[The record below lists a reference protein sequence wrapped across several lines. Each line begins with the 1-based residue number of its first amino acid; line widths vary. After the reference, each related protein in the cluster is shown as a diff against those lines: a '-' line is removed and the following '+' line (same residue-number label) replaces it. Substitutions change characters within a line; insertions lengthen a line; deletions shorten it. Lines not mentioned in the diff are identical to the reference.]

1 MTDYKILDIEREVY
15 FKTTRSGGKGG
26 QHVNKVETKVE
37 AWWSVTQST
46 LFDDNEKE
54 RILQKLANKIN
65 KDGFLIC
72 TASDTRSQ
80 LENKL
85 IALKKLQVL
94 ITHSLIIPKKRKAS
108 KPTKASVEKR
118 LESKK
123 KQSAKKINRS
133 NNSDWK

>member
-1 MTDYKILDIEREVY
+1 MTDCKMLGVEREVY
-15 FKTTRSGGKGG
+15 FKTSRSGGKGG
-26 QHVNKVETKVE
+26 QHINKVETKVE

-54 RILQKLANKIN
+54 RILQKIANKIN
-65 KDGFLIC
+65 KEGFLIC

-94 ITHSLIIPKKRKAS
+94 IKQSLIIPQKRKAS
-108 KPTKASVEKR
+108 KPTRGSIEKR
-118 LESKK
+118 LENKK

-133 NNSDWK
+133 NKIDWK

>member
-1 MTDYKILDIEREVY
+1 MTDYKILDVEREVY
-15 FKTTRSGGKGG
+15 FKTSRSGGKGG
-26 QHVNKVETKVE
+26 QHINKVETKVE

-94 ITHSLIIPKKRKAS
+94 IKQSLIIPQKRKAS
-108 KPTKASVEKR
+108 KPTIGSIEKR
-118 LESKK
+118 LENKK

-133 NNSDWK
+133 NKSDWK

>member
-1 MTDYKILDIEREVY
+1 MTDYKILGIEREVY
-15 FKTTRSGGKGG
+15 FKTSRSGGKGG
-26 QHVNKVETKVE
+26 QHINKVETKVE

-46 LFDDNEKE
+46 LFDGNEKE

-94 ITHSLIIPKKRKAS
+94 IKQSLIIPKKRKAS

-123 KQSAKKINRS
+123 KQSAKKINRG
-133 NNSDWK
+133 NKSDWK